1 MNKLLEKLI
10 KFYAGDVNLKE
21 IKKAED
27 KRMNKEQINTKINQD
42 TRDQVKKIMDKI
54 LGSNSKKLGV
64 SQLQN
69 GIKGKLFC
77 LNLSSFNYIRILQ
90 L

>member
-1 MNKLLEKLI
+1 MV
-10 KFYAGDVNLKE
+10 KFYAGDDNLKE
-21 IKKAED
+21 IKNIED
-27 KRMNKEQINTKINQD
+27 KLVNKEPINTKVNQN

-69 GIKGKLFC
+69 GIKGK
-77 LNLSSFNYIRILQ
+77 YD
-90 L
+90 